1 MSDFEELW
9 PGGPV
14 FRQAAH
20 VRLGTDSVLLAD
32 FVRCDTRRR
41 GIDLGCASGAL
52 GLLLLARAPGLKMT
66 GLELVEAA
74 AERARENL
82 AANGYEARGEIVCGD
97 LREHRKLFRAGAFDL
112 VVANPPYYPAGSG
125 AHSPAADRAAARGE
139 LSCTLDDVCAAAAF
153 LCRTGGSVCLVH
165 KPERLS
171 ELFCALTARGI
182 EPKRLRLVCPR
193 AESAPSLVLVEGRRG
208 GRPGLK
214 IEPPLLL
221 QNPDGA
227 ESAEVRRIYHREDV
241 L

>member
-32 FVRCDTRRR
+32 FVRPEGRRR

-52 GLLLLARAPGLKMT
+52 ALLLLSRAPGLYMT
-66 GLELVEAA
+66 GLELVEDAA
-74 AERARENL
+74 LRARENL
-82 AANGYEARGEIVCGD
+82 AANGYDARGEIVCGD
-97 LREHRKLFRAGAFDL
+97 LREHRTLFRAGSFDL
-112 VVANPPYYPAGSG
+112 VAANPPYYPRGSG
-125 AHSPAADRAAARGE
+125 ARSPDAERAAAREE
-139 LSCTLDDVCAAAAF
+139 LTCTLDDVCAAAAY

-208 GRPGLK
+208 GRPGLT
-214 IEPPLLL
+214 IEPPLVL
-221 QNPDGA
+221 QNPDGS
-227 ESAEVRRIYHREDV
+227 ESAEVRRIYRR
-241 L
+241 